1 MTLHSLRNTGR
12 SPLYPN
18 TNDHIMSKVNDYMI
32 GGDLLHKIFRKR
44 VEQSIAVI
52 KKDYRINSRVMR
64 TIALVIGNSLS
75 NVFKFPL
82 RAGIESLKKNNDAQ
96 KISTGEVV
104 SANEILNK
112 LLLNKTGLAG
122 AFYEIKFRKSREDY
136 LGQIKISAVYLEE
149 RMQKLIHANMN
160 LAWMDLGF
168 IERDFSMAEKR
179 THRSRNTSFRKPRGS
194 KMGQDLGIAGM
205 GLGGIGMG
213 AAFLQIPGVV
223 DGVFTDVSSKR
234 GKKTENKTLPP
245 NLDSPGWNEISQF
258 RQESEA
264 PEDKLAGQLLIDS
277 HHASFGPLNA
287 LKSSFKGIKISN
299 SFFG

>member
-1 MTLHSLRNTGR
+1 
-12 SPLYPN
+12 
-18 TNDHIMSKVNDYMI
+18 
-32 GGDLLHKIFRKR
+32 
-44 VEQSIAVI
+44 
-52 KKDYRINSRVMR
+52 
-64 TIALVIGNSLS
+64 
-75 NVFKFPL
+75 
-82 RAGIESLKKNNDAQ
+82 
-96 KISTGEVV
+96 
-104 SANEILNK
+104 